1 MFRLGRFAFHSLGTL
16 FGLAVDLPLDSLRFL
31 GGILRSRSAVS
42 AEILF
47 LRKQLAFY
55 EEHQIRPRRLTDTAR
70 FSLVFWS
77 RLFDWKKALV
87 IVKPETLIGWH
98 RKAFKLFW
106 KWKCRVGRPR
116 LPGNIRQL
124 IVRMVRE
131 NPTWGEERVAAE
143 LSVKLRILVSP
154 RTVRA
159 YWPSQP
165 SSKGTRRTSSQ
176 HWQTFIR
183 NHATSIVAC
192 DFLVAITARF
202 RALYVFVMME
212 VGSRRILH
220 YNVTAHPTADWTLQQ
235 FRDAFPG
242 DHSYRFLIHDRDSIF
257 SAEVDDELKSFGLK
271 VLRTPVQA
279 PKANAYCERLIGT
292 VRRECLDYVIPLGEK
307 HLRKTLREWVTH
319 YNQGRPHSALGPG
332 IPADTKERLQL
343 FAPNTHRHELPTEVR
358 ITTRAILGGLHHEYG
373 LERIAA

>member
-1 MFRLGRFAFHSLGTL
+1 MFRRSVSHSLRSFLRLAGDLTL
-16 FGLAVDLPLDSLRFL
+16 DVLRFL
-31 GGILRSRSAVS
+31 GATLRSRTAVS

-55 EEHQIRPRRLTDTAR
+55 QEHQIRPRRLTDAAR

-77 RLFDWKKALV
+77 RLFAWKEALV
-87 IVKPETLIGWH
+87 LVKPETLIGWH
-98 RKAFKLFW
+98 RKGFKLFW

-159 YWPSQP
+159 YWPSQ
-165 SSKGTRRTSSQ
+165 SSPKGMRRTSSQ
-176 HWQTFIR
+176 HWQTFVR

-202 RALYVFVMME
+202 RVLYVFVVME
-212 VGSRRILH
+212 VGSRQILH
-220 YNVTAHPTADWTLQQ
+220 YHVTAHPTADWTLQQ
-235 FRDAFPG
+235 FREAFPS
-242 DHSYRFLIHDRDSIF
+242 DRNYRFLIHDRDSIF
-257 SAEVDDELKSFGLK
+257 SAEVDEELKSFALK

-319 YNQGRPHSALGPG
+319 YNHGRPHSALGPG
-332 IPADTKERLQL
+332 IPADAKERLRP
-343 FAPNTHRHELPTEVR
+343 FAPNTHRHELPADAR
-358 ITTRAILGGLHHEYG
+358 ITTREILGGLHHEYE
-373 LERIAA
+373 LERIVA